1 MTDRQIV
8 LITGGGRGIGAA
20 TARLAAERGYDVAIN
35 YKSNADAAAKVAK
48 DVENLG
54 GRAVTIQGD
63 MAQEADVERLF
74 KEVDAFGP
82 LRHLVYNSGVT
93 GKNSRFESVSTETLR
108 ENVDVNVMG
117 AFFTARAAI
126 PRLSTRHGKAGGSMV
141 FLSSVQSRLGAPG
154 EYAWYAATKGAVDS
168 FTIGLSREL
177 AGEGI
182 RVNAVSPGP
191 IDTEI
196 HEPGRKERVAPML
209 PTGRFG
215 TAQEVA
221 EAILFLISDR
231 ASYTSG
237 TILTVSGAR

>member
-93 GKNSRFESVSTETLR
+93 GKSSPFVAVTTETLR
-108 ENVDVNVMG
+108 ENVEVNVMG
-117 AFFTARAAI
+117 AFFSARAAI
-126 PRLSTRHGKAGGSMV
+126 PRMSTKLGGAGGSMV
-141 FLSSVQSRLGAPG
+141 FLSSVQSKLGAAG
-154 EYAWYAATKGAVDS
+154 QYVWYAATKGAIDS
-168 FTIGLSREL
+168 LTVGLSREL

-196 HEPGRKERVAPML
+196 HEPGRMERVAPTL

>member
-20 TARLAAERGYDVAIN
+20 TARLAALRGYDVAVN
-35 YKSNADAAAKVAK
+35 YKSNAEAAANVVK
-48 DVENLG
+48 DVEGSG
-54 GRAVTIQGD
+54 GRAIAIQGD
-63 MAQEADVERLF
+63 MAQEADVERVF
-74 KEVDAFGP
+74 KAVDAFGP

-93 GKNSRFESVSTETLR
+93 GKNSRFVAVPTETLR
-108 ENVDVNVMG
+108 ENVEVNVMG

-126 PRLSTRHGKAGGSMV
+126 ARMSTKHGGIGGSIV
-141 FLSSVQSRLGAPG
+141 FLSSVQSKLGAAG
-154 EYAWYAATKGAVDS
+154 EYVWYAATKGAVDS
-168 FTIGLSREL
+168 LTIGLSREL

-182 RVNAVSPGP
+182 RVNAVAPGP

-196 HEPGRKERVAPML
+196 HEPGRLERIAPML
-209 PTGRFG
+209 PSGRVG
-215 TAQEVA
+215 TPQEVA
-221 EAILFLISDR
+221 EAVLFLISDK

>member
-35 YKSNADAAAKVAK
+35 YKSNADAAAKVVK
-48 DVENLG
+48 DVESSG
-54 GRAVTIQGD
+54 GRAIAIQGD

-74 KEVDAFGP
+74 KDVDAFGP

-93 GKNSRFESVSTETLR
+93 GKNSRFEAVSTQTLR

-126 PRLSTRHGKAGGSMV
+126 PRMSARHGKAGGSIV
-141 FLSSVQSRLGAPG
+141 FLSSVQSRLGAAG

-168 FTIGLSREL
+168 LTVGLSREL

-196 HEPGRKERVAPML
+196 HEPGRLERIAHTL
-209 PTGRFG
+209 PSGRVG
-215 TAQEVA
+215 TPQEVA

>member
-20 TARLAAERGYDVAIN
+20 TARLAAQRGYDVAIN
-35 YKSNADAAAKVAK
+35 YKSNADAAAKVVK
-48 DVENLG
+48 DVEGSG
-54 GRAVTIQGD
+54 GRAIAIQGD
-63 MAQEADVERLF
+63 MAQEADVERMF
-74 KEVDAFGP
+74 KAVDAFGP

-93 GKNSRFESVSTETLR
+93 GKNSRFEAVPTQTLR

-126 PRLSTRHGKAGGSMV
+126 PRLSTRHGQAGGSIV
-141 FLSSVQSRLGAPG
+141 FLSSVQSRLGAAG

-168 FTIGLSREL
+168 LTVGLSREL

-196 HEPGRKERVAPML
+196 HEPGRMERVAPML

-215 TAQEVA
+215 TPQEVA
-221 EAILFLISDR
+221 EAILFLISDK